1 MRYTSSGI
9 ELQYKES
16 QIARDAAIGLK
27 KAKGRLYRLEE
38 NRMEWIAYIKAV
50 PNSQELKQED
60 CNTLVNFITNM
71 PQDYYEAITEYME
84 ILVEKEK
91 GIDILVPYIA
101 RNGVVLMTV
110 NRHGDREPGE
120 YGF

>member
-1 MRYTSSGI
+1 MRYTNSGI

-27 KAKGRLYRLEE
+27 KAKGSLYRLEE
-38 NRMEWIAYIKAV
+38 NREEWIACIRAV

-60 CNTLVNFITNM
+60 CNTLVNFITHM
-71 PQDYYEAITEYME
+71 PQDQYEATAEYIE
-84 ILVEKEK
+84 TLVKKEK
-91 GIDILVPYIA
+91 GIDILIPYIS

-110 NRHGDREPGE
+110 NRHDRREPGE
-120 YGF
+120 Y